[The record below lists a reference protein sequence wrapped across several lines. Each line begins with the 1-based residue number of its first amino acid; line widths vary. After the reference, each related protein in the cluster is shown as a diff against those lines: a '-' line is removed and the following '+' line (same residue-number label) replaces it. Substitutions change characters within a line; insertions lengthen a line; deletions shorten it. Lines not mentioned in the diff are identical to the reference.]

1 MNKTNFVL
9 TSDEETM
16 NKLKSLGFTLM
27 GKDGNLWRFMNDG
40 KQVFSDD
47 KKIIYTNKL
56 MV

>member
-9 TSDEETM
+9 TSDEETK
-16 NKLKSLGFTLM
+16 NKLQSLGFTLI
-27 GKDGNLWRFMNDG
+27 GKDGNLWRFINDG